1 MITKA
6 VVKTRRQATNVPLV
20 FGSDSWVSFFRSKH
34 SCINKLGVLITWIF
48 KNHILSDPKET
59 HQTSKLYGDRS
70 VFQSF
75 IYLDRYRLHPG
86 NSVLNFLLF
95 GQLYI
100 PYGGSVNHRS
110 TWSTSEALA
119 MRSLFHNFNITT
131 VRWNVLGLINIDLS
145 MPKSTG
151 DK

>member
-20 FGSDSWVSFFRSKH
+20 FGSDSWVSFFHSKH

-75 IYLDRYRLHPG
+75 IYLARYWLHPG
-86 NSVLNFLLF
+86 NSKLNFLLLC
-95 GQLYI
+95 QPYI
-100 PYGGSVNHRS
+100 PYYSSVNPRN